1 MKSNPLDASVLGAD
15 SDVTQSDLVSS
26 NAYRNGG
33 YVPQRPDSF
42 VRDHGLLN
50 SPYGRPS
57 NLSQLYNTTSNSNY
71 GSWFCRGNDY
81 SKTSLRA
88 DMAALVHNKEGYN
101 YGKHAGMIGDARLN
115 SDHAQQADN
124 QRFISNFN
132 LQSGRSHAS
141 GIYSRY
147 AYPPS
152 SANFRLPNYQQQQQ
166 HGQYPVHHYH
176 QKHAPEI
183 RQCRSPSNPSARELA
198 QCPQTACSR
207 NNVQLPVDLD
217 VFKQSFQKHQV
228 PQRPRQFQSGRDLAG
243 LGNCLSS
250 VESVDHD
257 TVQRSKIN
265 GSASL
270 AQQKLHH
277 LQQQQ
282 LQLPQESAKN
292 VCSALGGQH
301 LSGLIHG
308 STNNL
313 QCNDVVRLNP
323 LLPCDNTQQQ
333 AQPPSQVRPGI
344 HITVAN
350 KGSTDKKHGV
360 ISNAPLIP
368 RRNGRPINAF
378 LNHPRKTIN
387 YENRSPTSC
396 SSPGSGQPRN
406 HQHFST
412 GYARQYQDSLRNHYP
427 STNPTPVTASPD
439 LKECRQPLEG
449 DLTSPHLSPCL
460 QEKYSEE
467 DHQKPSFPQDVGDKP
482 QQMPCSA
489 AAPKRSILKNSTS
502 RLQNFENP
510 CEWNSLP
517 FSASLKGGRR
527 QSMSDLSFFRHHQNQ
542 GLNQAY
548 YSRFIPDPT
557 NSEATEAIGGRCG
570 TEACRSYCHQQP
582 DERLNLLQGR
592 NVSDQKCAPK
602 GPISRKKVS
611 FLL

>member
-1 MKSNPLDASVLGAD
+1 MKSNPIDASVLGAD
-15 SDVTQSDLVSS
+15 NDGTQNDLASS

-42 VRDHGLLN
+42 VRDHGLPN

-57 NLSQLYNTTSNSNY
+57 NISQLYNTTSNSNY
-71 GSWFCRGNDY
+71 GNWFCRGNDY
-81 SKTSLRA
+81 SKTSLRTDA
-88 DMAALVHNKEGYN
+88 TALVHNKEAYN

-115 SDHAQQADN
+115 SDRAQQADN
-124 QRFISNFN
+124 QRFISNCN
-132 LQSGRSHAS
+132 LQSGRSLAS
-141 GIYSRY
+141 GMYSRY

-152 SANFRLPNYQQQQQ
+152 SANFRLSNYQQQQQ
-166 HGQYPVHHYH
+166 HGQYPIHPYH
-176 QKHAPEI
+176 QKHAPEA
-183 RQCRSPSNPSARELA
+183 RPCRSPSNSSA
-198 QCPQTACSR
+198 QYPQTACPR

-228 PQRPRQFQSGRDLAG
+228 PPRPRQFQSGRDLNG
-243 LGNCLSS
+243 LGSCLSS
-250 VESVDHD
+250 VETVDHD
-257 TVQRSKIN
+257 TLQRAKIN

-308 STNNL
+308 SANNL
-313 QCNDVVRLNP
+313 QCNDVARLNQVQ
-323 LLPCDNTQQQ
+323 PCDNPQQLT
-333 AQPPSQVRPGI
+333 QVRPGV
-344 HITVAN
+344 HSTVAN
-350 KGSTDKKHGV
+350 KSSIGRKLGV

-368 RRNGRPINAF
+368 RRNGKPINAF
-378 LNHPRKTIN
+378 LNHPRKIVN

-396 SSPGSGQPRN
+396 SSPGSGQARG

-412 GYARQYQDSLRNHYP
+412 GYSRQYTDSSRNQYP
-427 STNPTPVTASPD
+427 NTNATPVTASPD
-439 LKECRQPLEG
+439 LKEYRQPLEG
-449 DLTSPHLSPCL
+449 DMASPHLSPCL

-467 DHQKPSFPQDVGDKP
+467 DQRKPSFPQDVGDKQ

-502 RLQNFENP
+502 RPQNFENP
-510 CEWNSLP
+510 CEWSSLP
-517 FSASLKGGRR
+517 FSASFKSGRR

-542 GLNQAY
+542 GLSQAY
-548 YSRFIPDPT
+548 YSRFIPEPT
-557 NSEATEAIGGRCG
+557 NAEATEATGGRCG
-570 TEACRSYCHQQP
+570 TDACRSYCHQQP

-592 NVSDQKCAPK
+592 NASDQKCASK
-602 GPISRKKVS
+602 GSLSRKKVS